1 MGISTYFIR
10 EQGTGSVAD
19 YRKRVH
25 RLAAIY
31 MGIVVTGLIANLLI
45 IGHAKFFVTL
55 AQRSNLETATLAV
68 ILLIFTYLI
77 SVSLVGAWGAL
88 KIVYYNWP
96 VWLGRDSTQV
106 ELRKQAALKP
116 SAENA
121 FDAVY
126 LNCLVH
132 RQHAPD
138 EPIRI
143 PIEDAA
149 GQLGIMVID
158 GAEIT
163 DEQATCRHSNSLF
176 AYFHRRIEQ
185 LVKKRDPKA
194 RVEIVQWASID
205 DEAALQYKSLVTF
218 SRNLQR
224 QLGAGPL
231 WPVVDLT
238 EEDIAL
244 LTQECRALC
253 PILRDEAHLPDMEF
267 EVEYRLP
274 IIPEPLAFI
283 SLSRQE
289 RRADPVA
296 SMGCA
301 LIVAIIIMSFLI
313 LFIWLPPWVPSK

>member
-1 MGISTYFIR
+1 MGISAYFIR
-10 EQGTGSVAD
+10 EQGTGSVPD

-31 MGIVVTGLIANLLI
+31 MGIVVTGLIANVLI
-45 IGHAKFFVTL
+45 IFHGKFFVTL
-55 AQRSNLETATLAV
+55 AQRSNLETATLGV
-68 ILLIFTYLI
+68 ILLLFTYLI
-77 SVSLVGAWGAL
+77 TVSLSGAWGAL
-88 KIVYYNWP
+88 KIIYYNWSA
-96 VWLGRDSTQV
+96 WLGGNRAQV
-106 ELRKQAALKP
+106 EQRKQAALKP
-116 SAENA
+116 SEEDA
-121 FDAVY
+121 FEAVY

-132 RQHAPD
+132 SRAAPD

-143 PIEDAA
+143 PIEDDA
-149 GQLGIMVID
+149 GHLGAIVID

-176 AYFHRRIEQ
+176 AYVQRRIEQ
-185 LVKKRDPKA
+185 LVRARDPRA

-205 DEAALQYKSLVTF
+205 DEAALQYDSMVTF

-224 QLGAGPL
+224 QLGSGPL
-231 WPVVDLT
+231 WPVVELT
-238 EEDIAL
+238 EEDIAT
-244 LTQECRALC
+244 LTRECRELC
-253 PILRDEAHLPDMEF
+253 PILRDEAHLPDIEF

-283 SLSRQE
+283 TLSRQE

-301 LIVAIIIMSFLI
+301 LLVAVVIMALLI